1 LWIYLIYVFTDSKL
15 LVAIWIAAKA
25 KIKTIVKNFMQQLD
39 GVYLSNVECFL
50 QETKVGVQFLPVFSC
65 ELSANAA

>member
-1 LWIYLIYVFTDSKL
+1 
-15 LVAIWIAAKA
+15 
-25 KIKTIVKNFMQQLD
+25 MQQLD
-39 GVYLSNVECFL
+39 RVYLSNVECFL